1 MEEEEEAGEEEEEV
15 GEEEVVVGEEEAVEV
30 GEMVGG
36 AKEEA
41 TGEGRGAATS
51 IKAGVLLWTFF
62 NLIVLFCMN

>member
-1 MEEEEEAGEEEEEV
+1 MEEEAAGEEEEV
-15 GEEEVVVGEEEAVEV
+15 GAEVVVGEEEAVEV

-62 NLIVLFCMN
+62 NLIVLFCFA